1 MRAAGWVRIKNM
13 KFLFD
18 LFPLLLFFLAFKL
31 WGIFAA
37 TAVTIAAT
45 LAQIVWMAVR
55 RRRVEPMLWV
65 NLGIVAV
72 FGSATLLLHNEI
84 FIKWKPTALYGLF
97 AAALAVAQFGFG
109 KNLIQAALDKQ
120 IALPSRIWS
129 RLNMAWMAFFAAL
142 GLLNLVVAYHF
153 STAAW
158 AHFKLFGATACLVI
172 FIIAQSL
179 WLIKYLPRK

>member
-1 MRAAGWVRIKNM
+1 M

>member
-65 NLGIVAV
+65 NLGIAAV
-72 FGSATLLLHNEI
+72 FGSATLLLHTEI
-84 FIKWKPTALYGLF
+84 FIKWKPTARYGLF
-97 AAALAVAQFGFG
+97 AAAEADG
-109 KNLIQAALDKQ
+109 
-120 IALPSRIWS
+120 
-129 RLNMAWMAFFAAL
+129 
-142 GLLNLVVAYHF
+142 
-153 STAAW
+153 
-158 AHFKLFGATACLVI
+158 
-172 FIIAQSL
+172 QSG
-179 WLIKYLPRK
+179 IR

>member
-55 RRRVEPMLWV
+55 RRRVEPVLWV

-72 FGSATLLLHNEI
+72 FGSATLLLHNDI
-84 FIKWKPTALYGLF
+84 FIKWMP
-97 AAALAVAQFGFG
+97 LAVAQFGFG